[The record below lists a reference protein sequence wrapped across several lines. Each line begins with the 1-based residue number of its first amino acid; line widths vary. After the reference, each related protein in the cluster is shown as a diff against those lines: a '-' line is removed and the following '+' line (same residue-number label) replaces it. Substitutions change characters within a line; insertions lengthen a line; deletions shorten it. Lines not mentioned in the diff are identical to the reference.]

1 MSLEKTIQIYLDS
14 ANATVV
20 RLKKRRHREGHHAHE
35 LDEDVERRARRVLE
49 RVADRVAH
57 DARVVVVRSK
67 VVFDCLIVAG
77 TSGAPFVSH
86 KLMPDAACYVSDDP
100 LAAFASSALLL
111 QILDVA
117 KPAPAPREDPA
128 RGVRCRD
135 SSHRKLLQG
144 SVAGVRKK

>member
-57 DARVVVVRSK
+57 DARFVVVRSK
-67 VVFDCLIVAG
+67 VAFDCLTVAG
-77 TSGAPFVSH
+77 
-86 KLMPDAACYVSDDP
+86 MSDG
-100 LAAFASSALLL
+100 SA
-111 QILDVA
+111 
-117 KPAPAPREDPA
+117 
-128 RGVRCRD
+128 VRHSC
-135 SSHRKLLQG
+135 LIN
-144 SVAGVRKK
+144 